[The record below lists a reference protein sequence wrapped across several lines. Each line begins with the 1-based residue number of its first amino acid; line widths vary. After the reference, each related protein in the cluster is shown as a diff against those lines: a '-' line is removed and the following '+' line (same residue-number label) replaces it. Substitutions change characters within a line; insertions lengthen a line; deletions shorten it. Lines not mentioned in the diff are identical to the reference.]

1 MNIVLFGL
9 RCVGK
14 TSVGIKLSDITD
26 KIFFDTDRLIEKRE
40 SKSIPE
46 IINDSG
52 WDYFRKKEKEVIK
65 DVSKENNAVISV
77 GGGAL
82 MDKENFDLLKDA
94 FLVLLKA
101 DPKTM
106 ESRIKK
112 DDSRPPLTSK
122 DAYSEII
129 EIIEKRIPTYEKMAS
144 IIVDTTSLTVDEV
157 CDKIA
162 LELEERSLLK

>member
-52 WDYFRKKEKEVIK
+52 WDYFREKEKEVIK
-65 DVSKENNAVISV
+65 DVSKENNAVISL

-82 MDKENFDLLKDA
+82 MDTENFDLLKDA

>member
-14 TSVGIKLSDITD
+14 TSVGTKLSDITD

-46 IINDSG
+46 IVSDRG

-82 MDKENFDLLKDA
+82 MDTENVDLLKDA

-101 DPKTM
+101 DIKTM
-106 ESRIKK
+106 ESRMAK
-112 DDSRPPLTSK
+112 DNSRPPLTSE
-122 DAYSEII
+122 DTHSEIR
-129 EIIEKRIPTYEKMAS
+129 EIIEKRMPTYEKIAS
-144 IIVDTTSLTVDEV
+144 IIVDTTGLKVDNV
-157 CDKIA
+157 CDKIMF
-162 LELEERSLLK
+162 ELEERSLLK

>member
-52 WDYFRKKEKEVIK
+52 WDYFREKEKEVIK

>member
-52 WDYFRKKEKEVIK
+52 WDYFREKEKEVIK

-129 EIIEKRIPTYEKMAS
+129 EMIEKRIPTYEKMAS